1 MALRVVGEVQDAPR
15 DVASTSAVGPEHRG
29 VGPLDA
35 GEGLGSEAAQ
45 DALAVRDFDV
55 QLRKFV
61 AAEVQD
67 PKLAEQEKGL
77 WKAGQLIAPKIQ

>member
-1 MALRVVGEVQDAPR
+1 MPN
-15 DVASTSAVGPEHRG
+15 
-29 VGPLDA
+29 
-35 GEGLGSEAAQ
+35 
-45 DALAVRDFDV
+45 AVRYLAEEVLSQVEHFELLELRYFDV
-55 QLRKFV
+55 QLGEFV